1 MRPPFPF
8 ALAACGLFLSA
19 SPPVGAQDLQ
29 AYGQVRL
36 SINRVKTGNASS
48 VTEERDNASRLGFRG
63 KEDLGGGLTALFG
76 VEMGLDA
83 DTGAATTPAYRNSYV
98 ALRGGLGT
106 VALGRLDSANPTGSP
121 LYSQVTR
128 ITSFAA
134 NDAGATA
141 TGTSILNARNRTS
154 NAVGYQSPT
163 WGGVNA
169 RARYYLRGDPK
180 TPDQENGAKS
190 LDLGLNYADGP
201 WSAGIGYG
209 RDTRPGGLLANEFSS
224 KWQVAVRYDFGA
236 IEPYVLLGRDA
247 YAKAAATARTDVD
260 YWLVGSRFSAGPHAL
275 VVNVMQRDVQASARG
290 LRKRQQVAYTY
301 ALSKRTELQA
311 FFDRDGIDSSRS
323 NVAVRAVGAG
333 VRHDF

>member
-8 ALAACGLFLSA
+8 ALAASGLFLSA
-19 SPPVGAQDLQ
+19 APPAWAQDLQ

-36 SINRVKTGNASS
+36 SINHVKTGNAGS

-63 KEDLGGGLTALFG
+63 KEDLGDGMAALFG

-98 ALRGGLGT
+98 ALRGSAGT

-163 WGGVNA
+163 WGGVNL
-169 RARYYLRGDPK
+169 RARYYLRGDTR

-190 LDLGLNYADGP
+190 LDLGLNYAAGP

-247 YAKAAATARTDVD
+247 YAKASATARTDVD

-275 VVNVMQRDVQASARG
+275 VVNVMQRDVQASVRG

-311 FFDRDGIDSSRS
+311 FIDRDGIDSSRS

>member
-8 ALAACGLFLSA
+8 ALAASGLFLSA
-19 SPPVGAQDLQ
+19 APPAWAQDLQ

-36 SINRVKTGNASS
+36 SINHVKTGNAGS

-63 KEDLGGGLTALFG
+63 KEDLGDGMAALFG

-98 ALRGGLGT
+98 AVRGSAGT

-141 TGTSILNARNRTS
+141 IGTSILNARNRTS

-163 WGGVNA
+163 WGGVNV
-169 RARYYLRGDPK
+169 RARYYLRGDTR

-190 LDLGLNYADGP
+190 LDLGLNYAAGP

-224 KWQVAVRYDFGA
+224 KWQVGVRYDFGA

-247 YAKAAATARTDVD
+247 YAKASATARTDVD

-275 VVNVMQRDVQASARG
+275 VVNVMQRDVQASVRG

>member
-19 SPPVGAQDLQ
+19 ASPAWAQDLQ

-36 SINRVKTGNASS
+36 TVNHVKTGNAGS

-63 KEDLGGGLTALFG
+63 KEDLGDGMAALFG

-141 TGTSILNARNRTS
+141 VGTSILNARNRTS

-163 WGGVNA
+163 WGGVNV
-169 RARYYLRGDPK
+169 RARYYLRGDTR

-190 LDLGLNYADGP
+190 LDLGLNYAAGP

-224 KWQVAVRYDFGA
+224 KWQVGVRYDFGA

-247 YAKAAATARTDVD
+247 YAKASATARTDVD

-275 VVNVMQRDVQASARG
+275 VVNVMQRDVQASVRG

-311 FFDRDGIDSSRS
+311 FIDRDGIDSSRS

>member
-8 ALAACGLFLSA
+8 ALAASGLFLSA
-19 SPPVGAQDLQ
+19 APPAWAQDLQ

-36 SINRVKTGNASS
+36 SINHVKTGNAGS

-63 KEDLGGGLTALFG
+63 KEDLGDGMAALFG

-98 ALRGGLGT
+98 ALRGSAGT

-141 TGTSILNARNRTS
+141 IGTSILNARNRTS

-163 WGGVNA
+163 WGGVNV

-190 LDLGLNYADGP
+190 LDLGLNYAAGP

-247 YAKAAATARTDVD
+247 YAKASATARTDVD

-275 VVNVMQRDVQASARG
+275 VVNVMQRDVQASVRG

-311 FFDRDGIDSSRS
+311 FIDRDGIDSSRS